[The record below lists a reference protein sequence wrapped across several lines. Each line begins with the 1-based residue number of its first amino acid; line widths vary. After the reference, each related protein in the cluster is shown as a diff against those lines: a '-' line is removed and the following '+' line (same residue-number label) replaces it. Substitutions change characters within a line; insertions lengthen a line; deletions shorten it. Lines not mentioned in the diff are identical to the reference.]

1 MNKFK
6 KWYKALVDD
15 EPLDVVEQP
24 KPVVGEVVPG
34 EIILDAIQP
43 SYQHEP
49 SVTAQ
54 ESMLR
59 EEEQAEVET
68 YPAEGSLMAKCN
80 ELKPV
85 DDSYLLEPGSVVPV
99 PAPTEERVSVTA
111 DGIRVGNVEIR
122 IDSEHVKIVAPE
134 VGPVIITARLRA
146 KTRR

>member
-6 KWYKALVDD
+6 QWYKTLVDD

-85 DDSYLLEPGSVVPV
+85 DDSYLLEPGSVAAVPPV
-99 PAPTEERVSVTA
+99 ERVSVTA